1 MARRTFAVIALLV
14 ASGALALE
22 AAGQTTTGTITGVVR
37 DPDGALIAG
46 ASITATHEGTNA
58 KSTAVSNDLG
68 VYALTGLAVGRYTVV
83 TEHGGFRTFQHPGVL
98 VRVNDEVRLDIALQV
113 GAVSETLTV
122 SGQARTVDTVTG
134 TLKTVVDQERLEQLP
149 LNGRNPANLLQL
161 VAGVLPDRS
170 DLTSGTT
177 YPGVQP
183 VSSSGARGNTIN
195 YVLDGGSNNDHYSN
209 APNPMPNPDA
219 LQEFSVQTNGFS
231 AEYGRN
237 VGGVVNAVTRSGSNQ
252 FRGLGF
258 GYFRH
263 YKFNATNFFTP
274 GVDDGLERQQYGG
287 TFGGPVAKDRTFF
300 FGSYQGTQQE
310 QRPTSRSALVPTA
323 AMRNGDFSA
332 ITRQLRDPFSGQPYP
347 NNQIPTS
354 QFSAPSVRILNEYLP
369 LPNAAGGDNPMRL
382 TFEQPTEND
391 DHQYLGR
398 VDHTFSNQHR
408 AYGRVWVS
416 RASTPAYLASGNILT
431 SAFGRTWQN
440 TVISANDTFILSP
453 KVLNNLVVTFNRTNN
468 DNFQI
473 YPPDYPSIGINVHND
488 ETPQWFF
495 NVTGYFGINSGDT
508 NTFTRD
514 EIQIVDTVRWTT
526 GRHELAAGVDYS
538 YGKGDIVNNF
548 RANGRFTFSNA
559 APFTGDALADFFLG
573 KFSSFEQGIGEY
585 KNTRMHFLALFLQDT
600 FRVGP
605 KMTLN
610 LGLRWDPFFPYT
622 DETDRLACYRPG
634 VESQVYVNAPEGAA
648 YPGDAQCPS
657 GGYGASW
664 GDFGPR
670 LGVAYDLSG
679 NGKSSIRAGYGIFYD
694 RPNTISTNSAANQG
708 PFGTLV
714 SFPGDAVNSVPDP
727 YASRVNPF
735 PADPFN
741 VPGDVQFFLPHTMF
755 SYDAGLRNGRLQA
768 WNVTYERELMPTYMV
783 RVAYAGSWG
792 DRLAIL
798 RELNPAIF
806 VPGATT
812 ATTNQRRAL
821 FPNFNNITSVEG
833 TGESQYNALQIT
845 LDKRMSNGLTILS
858 SYTLSKTLDHSSDN
872 KQTGANQTNP
882 SDIDFDWG
890 PANSDRRHRWVTS
903 WLWEIPGRFGQP
915 VVDGILTGWSL
926 TGILGMQTGVGLSIT
941 SGVDNA
947 RTGTGNQR
955 ADQTGDPELPSDRP
969 RSEQIQR
976 WFDTSVF
983 QPNAIGTFG
992 NSARNSVRGPSSTTL
1007 DLGLHKTFPL
1017 GGATRLQVRVEAF
1030 NALNTVNL
1038 DNPITAQNSGNFGR
1052 ILTAQPPRI
1061 MQFALR
1067 VWF

>member
-1 MARRTFAVIALLV
+1 MARNTFALIALLL
-14 ASGALALE
+14 ASGALARE
-22 AAGQTTTGTITGVVR
+22 AAGQTTTGAITGVVR
-37 DPDGALIAG
+37 DPGGGVLPGATV
-46 ASITATHEGTNA
+46 TATHEGTNA
-58 KSTAVSNDLG
+58 RSTGVSNDLG

-83 TEHGGFRTFQHPGVL
+83 GELSGFRMFQHPGVL

-113 GAVSETLTV
+113 GAVTETLTV

-149 LNGRNPANLLQL
+149 LNGRNPAQLLL
-161 VAGVLPDRS
+161 LAAGVLPDRS
-170 DLTSGTT
+170 DLLSGTT

-195 YVLDGGSNNDHYSN
+195 YVLDGGSNNDHYNN

-219 LQEFSVQTNGFS
+219 LQEFSVQTNGFN

-252 FRGLGF
+252 FHGLGF

-332 ITRQLRDPFSGQPYP
+332 ITRQLRNPFTGQPYP

-369 LPNAAGGDNPMRL
+369 QPNASAGDNPMRL

-416 RASTPAYLASGNILT
+416 RASTPPYLADGNILT

-440 TVISANDTFILSP
+440 TVISANDTLILSP
-453 KVLNNLVVTFNRTNN
+453 KLLNNLVVTYNRTNN

-488 ETPQWFF
+488 DAPQWFF
-495 NVTGYFGINSGDT
+495 NVSGYFGINSGDT
-508 NTFTRD
+508 NTFTRN

-538 YGKGDIVNNF
+538 YGEGDIVNNF

-573 KFSSFEQGIGEY
+573 KFSSFEQAIGEY
-585 KNTRMHFLALFLQDT
+585 KNTRMHFLALFIQDT

-605 KMTLN
+605 RMTLN

-634 VESQVYVNAPEGAA
+634 VESQTYVNAPEGAA

-657 GGYGASW
+657 GGYGTSW
-664 GDFGPR
+664 LDFGPR

-714 SFPGDAVNSVPDP
+714 SFPGDAVNSVPEP
-727 YASRVNPF
+727 YAGRLNPF

-741 VPGDVQFFLPHTMF
+741 VPSDVQFILPHTMF
-755 SYDAGLRNGRLQA
+755 SYDAGLRNGQLQA

-798 RELNPAIF
+798 RELNPAIY

-812 ATTNQRRAL
+812 ATTNQRRVL

-833 TGESQYNALQIT
+833 TGESQYNALQVT
-845 LDKRMSNGLTILS
+845 LDKRMSKGLTVLS
-858 SYTLSKTLDHSSDN
+858 SYTLSKTLDHSSEN
-872 KQTGANQTNP
+872 KQTGATQTNP
-882 SDIDFDWG
+882 FDLDFDWG
-890 PANSDRRHRWVTS
+890 LANSDRRHRWVTS
-903 WLWEIPGRFGQP
+903 WLWEIPGQFGQP
-915 VVDGILTGWSL
+915 VADAILTGWSL
-926 TGILGMQTGVGLSIT
+926 TGILAMQTGVGLSVG

-947 RTGTGNQR
+947 RSGTGGQR

-969 RSEQIQR
+969 RSEQIAR
-976 WFDTSVF
+976 WFDTSVY
-983 QPNAIGTFG
+983 QPNAVGTFG
-992 NSARNSVRGPSSTTL
+992 NSARNALRGPGSTTL
-1007 DLGLHKTFPL
+1007 DLGLHKTFTIS
-1017 GGATRLQVRVEAF
+1017 GSTRLQVRVEAF

-1038 DNPITAQNSGNFGR
+1038 NNPNTTQNSGDFGR
-1052 ILTAQPPRI
+1052 ILTAQAPRI